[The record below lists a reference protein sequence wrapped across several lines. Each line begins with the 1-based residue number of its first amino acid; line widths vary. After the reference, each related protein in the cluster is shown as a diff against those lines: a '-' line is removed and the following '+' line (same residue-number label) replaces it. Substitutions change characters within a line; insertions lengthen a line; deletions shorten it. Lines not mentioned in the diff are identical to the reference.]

1 MKIDSFIQYKDIV
14 DKYCKKGVLSNNYI
28 QNDVADLIIHD
39 ALSVDQYTSNVF
51 FYVQKD
57 AGKRLY
63 YYINDLKEDADFNAY
78 DDLVIEILFRNNAL
92 PSEEIDYFLRKGFRI
107 NVVRDQYSGVYKN
120 LESASCPA
128 PEIKVETAHSVSEV
142 EKACLLFNSSFDALS
157 GDYIPENKDKYEYL
171 RENQHMLIAY
181 DYESKQFLGALH
193 QDWDR
198 GVNVLKHVAVV
209 SSARGKGVGRA
220 LLDAFIERN
229 HKSDDTRYML
239 WVQQQNEAAV
249 RMYRNKGFQ
258 FINKSTISLIKDK
271 SYMEKLLKIL
281 KGIRP
286 DVDFENEKAL
296 IEDGILDSFD
306 VVSIISELDDEF
318 GVQIKITELDP
329 ENFNSAES
337 IWRMVEQLKKK

>member
-181 DYESKQFLGALH
+181 DYENKQFLGALH

-198 GVNVLKHVAVV
+198 GLNVLKHVAVV

-229 HKSDDTRYML
+229 HKSEDT
-239 WVQQQNEAAV
+239 
-249 RMYRNKGFQ
+249 
-258 FINKSTISLIKDK
+258 STISLIKDK

-306 VVSIISELDDEF
+306 VVSIISELDDVF

-329 ENFNSAES
+329 ENFNSVES
-337 IWRMVEQLKKK
+337 IWNLVQRLKS